1 MNLIATRICGA
12 CLFRFALDGATPR
25 AAVNADCD
33 STRTLL
39 FLFLLPGSHSRS
51 YFMAVTVRALGISP
65 EVHRCLR
72 EAADAALE
80 GDWRITLLQSH
91 IDGQWNL
98 QLEGDRTRYRVVI
111 SSLNR
116 LTVAGL
122 RTVFA
127 NIAAAEP

>member
-1 MNLIATRICGA
+1 
-12 CLFRFALDGATPR
+12 
-25 AAVNADCD
+25 
-33 STRTLL
+33 
-39 FLFLLPGSHSRS
+39 LFLLPGSHSRS
-51 YFMAVTVRALGISP
+51 YFKAVTVRALGISP